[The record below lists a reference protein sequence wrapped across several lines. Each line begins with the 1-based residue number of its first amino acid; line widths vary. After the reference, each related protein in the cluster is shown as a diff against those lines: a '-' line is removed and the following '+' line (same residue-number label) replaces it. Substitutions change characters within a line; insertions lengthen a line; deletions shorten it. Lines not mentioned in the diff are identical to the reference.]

1 MSDKEYLKRD
11 VVEQQEQTW
20 CRISDK
26 GKLEHLD
33 WLFVHQQ
40 AAAFDEAGDNGARDN
55 VMTMCKLAVLVRQQ
69 TIEKAAQLV
78 SRFADFDN
86 NTSAV
91 VLYDPV
97 RAALPP
103 PSTFVF
109 FHVGDDVSV
118 PAKLVDSIQKT
129 NPGAEIVMCT
139 DSATPALEGVR
150 RFECEV
156 DREFLM
162 LSRWEA
168 YAGLNLDGPAVYLD
182 TDMIVRGFVNVPAL
196 LGDKDYVFLSRTFDR
211 MTPFN
216 GQQRGLDF
224 SEHHER
230 PIGVVYPILGCF
242 IITRSGKQWG
252 TLLHGEYTRLPEKY
266 KRWYGDQEVLRE
278 MLNTLKA
285 SEFNLVEE
293 SLFACLP
300 EHVST
305 NSPFIVHYKGN
316 RKNAAN

>member
-1 MSDKEYLKRD
+1 MSDKDYLKRD
-11 VVEQQEQTW
+11 VVQQQEQTW
-20 CRISDK
+20 CRISND

-33 WLFVHQQ
+33 WFFIYQQ
-40 AAAFDEAGDNGARDN
+40 ASAFDQAGDGARDN

-78 SRFADFDN
+78 TRFADFDN

-97 RAALPP
+97 RAAMPP

-109 FHVGDDVSV
+109 FHVGDDVSM

-156 DREFLM
+156 DRDRLM
-162 LSRWEA
+162 VARWKA
-168 YAGLNLDGPAVYLD
+168 YAELALDKPAVYLD
-182 TDMIVRGFVNVPAL
+182 TDMIVRGFVGAAAL
-196 LGDKDYVFLSRTFDR
+196 LGDKKYVFLSRSFDR
-211 MTPFN
+211 MVPFN

-230 PIGVVYPILGCF
+230 PMGLVYPIIGCF
-242 IITRSGKQWG
+242 IITRSGAEWKSMYEACAAQ
-252 TLLHGEYTRLPEKY
+252 PDKY
-266 KRWYGDQEVLRE
+266 QRWYGDQEVLRE

-293 SLFACLP
+293 SMFACLP
-300 EHVST
+300 EHADRH
-305 NSPFIVHYKGN
+305 SPIIVHYKGN

>member
-1 MSDKEYLKRD
+1 MSDKDYLKRD
-11 VVEQQEQTW
+11 VVQQQEQTW
-20 CRISDK
+20 CRISND

-33 WLFVHQQ
+33 WFFIHQQ
-40 AAAFDEAGDNGARDN
+40 ASAFDQAGDGARDN
-55 VMTMCKLAVLVRQQ
+55 IMTMCKLAVLVRQQ

-78 SRFADFDN
+78 ARFGDFDN

-97 RAALPP
+97 RAAMPP

-109 FHVGDDVSV
+109 FHVGDDVSM

-156 DREFLM
+156 DRDYLM
-162 LSRWEA
+162 VARWKA
-168 YAGLNLDGPAVYLD
+168 YAELALNKPAVYLD
-182 TDMIVRGFVNVPAL
+182 TDMIVRGFVNASAL
-196 LGDKDYVFLSRTFDR
+196 LGDKKYVFLSRSFDR
-211 MTPFN
+211 MVPFN
-216 GQQRGLDF
+216 GHQRGLDF

-230 PIGVVYPILGCF
+230 PMGMVYPVLGCF
-242 IITRSGKQWG
+242 VITRGG
-252 TLLHGEYTRLPEKY
+252 TEWKTLHEQYTVLSDKY
-266 KRWYGDQEVLRE
+266 QRWYGDQEVLRE
-278 MLNTLKA
+278 MVNTLKA

-293 SLFACLP
+293 SMFACLP
-300 EHVST
+300 EYINGS
-305 NSPFIVHYKGN
+305 SPIIVHYKGN